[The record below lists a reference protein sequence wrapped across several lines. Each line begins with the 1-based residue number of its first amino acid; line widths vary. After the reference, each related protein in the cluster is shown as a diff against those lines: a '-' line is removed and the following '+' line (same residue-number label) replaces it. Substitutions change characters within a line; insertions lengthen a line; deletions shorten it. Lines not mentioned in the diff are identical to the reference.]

1 MRGRARLFTGELDL
15 SALPLPGFQ
24 VWGRKGS
31 RGAHRLNL
39 SLQTIDGPMKVGRVK
54 KKRNS
59 LEIVSEMLEAAWK
72 GSRKTSIM
80 YRTNLSYKLLV
91 AYMSVLRENG

>member
-1 MRGRARLFTGELDL
+1 
-15 SALPLPGFQ
+15 
-24 VWGRKGS
+24 
-31 RGAHRLNL
+31 
-39 SLQTIDGPMKVGRVK
+39 MKK
-54 KKRNS
+54 KKRDS

-91 AYMSVLRENG
+91 AYMSVLRENQLLETTDELVFYPTKKGHKFLKEFREMRELQDNYAQKALLICKMLERKR